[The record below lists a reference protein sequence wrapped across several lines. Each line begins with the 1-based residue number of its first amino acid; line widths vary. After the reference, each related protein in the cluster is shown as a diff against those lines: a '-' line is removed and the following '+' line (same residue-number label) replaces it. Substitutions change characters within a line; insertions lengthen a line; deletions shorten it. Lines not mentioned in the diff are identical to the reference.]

1 MDDNMIK
8 IKEWVISK
16 APGIG
21 DFDNDFNI
29 IEHGVLQSLHFLEL
43 VYLIEQL
50 SGKIIDMSLVSTSDF
65 STLNQMERSFFS
77 KVQVKES

>member
-1 MDDNMIK
+1 MDENIIK
-8 IKEWVISK
+8 IKEWIISK
-16 APGIG
+16 APGIE

-50 SGKIIDMSLVSTSDF
+50 SGQIIEMSEVSTSDF
-65 STLNQMERSFFS
+65 STLNQIEKSFFA
-77 KVQVKES
+77 KVQAKGS